1 MNQTTNDTG
10 LVREIRRWDLV
21 ALAIN
26 GIIGAGIFGLPS
38 KVFALIGAYS
48 IFALIACAIVV
59 ALVILCFAEVG
70 SRFKD
75 SGGPYLYAREAFGS
89 VVGFEVGWL
98 MWLARLTAFAAN
110 LNLFV
115 DYLSYFLPASTTPL
129 WRNMIITVVVVLL
142 TTVNILGVRDT
153 ARVSNIFTVGKLLP
167 MILFIAVGV
176 FVLSPQNFS
185 FDAPLAYKT
194 FSASVL
200 TMVYAFSGF
209 EMAVIPV
216 GEVQDPQRNLPMALL
231 TAISVVAILY
241 ISIQVVCIGTL
252 PELAASTK
260 PIADAG
266 SRFLGRAGG
275 SIITAGVL
283 VSIIGNLNVLILA
296 ASRLVFAMGERN
308 ELPQLVAAT
317 HKKFRTPHIAIL
329 ATTAVM
335 LAFTLWSTFLKQ
347 VNLSVI
353 ARLLAYAA
361 TCAAVIMLRK
371 KATAPAAMFK
381 TPAGVAVSVFTLLLI
396 VWLLSNAT
404 WQDARDSLIAAAI
417 GLIIYI
423 AYKFTKG
430 DIAAKPNREEEAV
443 AND

>member
-1 MNQTTNDTG
+1 MNQTANDTG
-10 LVREIRRWDLV
+10 LIRGIRRWDLV
-21 ALAIN
+21 GFAIN

-48 IFALIACAIVV
+48 LFAFVACAIVI

-75 SGGPYLYAREAFGS
+75 TGGPYLYARVAFS
-89 VVGFEVGWL
+89 PIVGFEVGWL

-115 DYLSYFLPASTTPL
+115 DYLVYFLPAATTDI
-129 WRNMIITVVVVLL
+129 WRNTIIIVVVSLL
-142 TTVNILGVRDT
+142 TLVNIIGVRDT
-153 ARVSNIFTVGKLLP
+153 ARVSNIFTIGKLIP
-167 MILFIAVGV
+167 IVLFIAVGV
-176 FVLSPQNFS
+176 FFISPQNFS

-209 EMAVIPV
+209 EMAVIPA
-216 GEVQDPQRNLPMALL
+216 GEVKDPQRDLPMALI
-231 TAISVVAILY
+231 TAIVVVAILY

-252 PELAASTK
+252 PELATSSK
-260 PIADAG
+260 PMADAG
-266 SRFLGRAGG
+266 SLFLGRAGG
-275 SIITAGVL
+275 AIITAGVL

-296 ASRLVFAMGERN
+296 ASRLVFAMGERQ
-308 ELPQLVAAT
+308 ELPQMVAAT

-335 LAFTLWSTFLKQ
+335 LTFTLSSTFYKQ
-347 VNLSVI
+347 VSLSVI

-361 TCAAVIMLRK
+361 TCAALIMLRR
-371 KATAPAAMFK
+371 TTNAPAAMFK
-381 TPAGVAVSVFTLLLI
+381 TPAGLAVSVFTLLLI
-396 VWLLSNAT
+396 AWLLSNAT
-404 WQDARDSLIAAAI
+404 WQDARDSLIAA
-417 GLIIYI
+417 GLGLLIYL
-423 AYKFTKG
+423 AYKFTRRG
-430 DIAAKPNREEEAV
+430 AEAEN
-443 AND
+443 ASASD

>member
-10 LVREIRRWDLV
+10 LVRGIRRWDLV
-21 ALAIN
+21 AVAIN

-38 KVFALIGAYS
+38 KVFALIGTYS
-48 IFALIACAIVV
+48 LYAFVACAIVV

-75 SGGPYLYAREAFGS
+75 TGGPYLYARVAFS
-89 VVGFEVGWL
+89 PIVGFEVGWL

-115 DYLSYFLPASTTPL
+115 DYLAYFLPSATEPV
-129 WRNMIITVVVVLL
+129 WRNTIIIAVVSLL
-142 TTVNILGVRDT
+142 TLVNIIGVRDT
-153 ARVSNIFTVGKLLP
+153 ARVSNIFTIGKLIP
-167 MILFIAVGV
+167 IVLFIAVGV
-176 FVLSPQNFS
+176 FFISPQNFS
-185 FDAPLAYKT
+185 FTAELGYKT

-209 EMAVIPV
+209 EMAVIPA
-216 GEVQDPQRNLPMALL
+216 GEVKDPQRNLPMALI
-231 TAISVVAILY
+231 TAIIVVAILY
-241 ISIQVVCIGTL
+241 LSIQVVCIGTL
-252 PELAASTK
+252 PDLANSAK

-266 SRFLGRAGG
+266 TVFLGRAGG
-275 SIITAGVL
+275 AIITAGVL

-308 ELPQLVAAT
+308 ELPHIVAAT

-335 LAFTLWSTFLKQ
+335 LTFTLGSTFVKQ

-361 TCAAVIMLRK
+361 TCAALIMLRR
-371 KATAPAAMFK
+371 KANAPAAMFT
-381 TPAGVAVSVFTLLLI
+381 TPAGVVVSIFTLLLI
-396 VWLLSNAT
+396 AWLLSNAT
-404 WQDARDSLIAAAI
+404 WQDARDSAIAAVI
-417 GLIIYI
+417 GLLIYLG
-423 AYKFTKG
+423 YKHFRF
-430 DIAAKPNREEEAV
+430 PRSPS
-443 AND
+443 

>member
-1 MNQTTNDTG
+1 MSQTTSDTG
-10 LVREIRRWDLV
+10 LIRGIRRWDMV

-38 KVFALIGAYS
+38 KVFALIGTYS
-48 IFALIACAIVV
+48 IFAFVACAIVV

-75 SGGPYLYAREAFGS
+75 SGGPYLYARVAFGS
-89 VVGFEVGWL
+89 VIGFEVGWL

-115 DYLSYFLPASTTPL
+115 DYSSYFLPSSTTPI
-129 WRNMIITVVVVLL
+129 WRNTIIITVVVLL

-153 ARVSNIFTVGKLLP
+153 ARVSNIFTIGKLLP

-176 FVLSPQNFS
+176 FFLSPQNFS

-216 GEVQDPQRNLPMALL
+216 GEVQDPQRNLPMALI
-231 TAISVVAILY
+231 TAILVVAVLY

-252 PELAASTK
+252 PELATSTK

-275 SIITAGVL
+275 AIITAGVL

-296 ASRLVFAMGERN
+296 ASRLVFAMGERQ
-308 ELPQLVAAT
+308 ELPQMVAAT
-317 HKKFRTPHIAIL
+317 HRKFRTPHIAIL

-335 LAFTLWSTFLKQ
+335 LTFTLWSTFLKQ

-361 TCAAVIMLRK
+361 TCAALMMLRK
-371 KATAPAAMFK
+371 KPAAPAAMFR
-381 TPAGVAVSVFTLLLI
+381 TPAGIAVAIFTLLLI
-396 VWLLSNAT
+396 GWLLSNAT
-404 WQDARDSLIAAAI
+404 WPDVRDSLIAGAI
-417 GLIIYI
+417 GLIIYA
-423 AYKFTKG
+423 AYQFTRRG
-430 DIAAKPNREEEAV
+430 VRSQENSESV
-443 AND
+443 